1 MNFGAFFS
9 PFFTANKLVDEN
21 LKETLSSIHKIFSF
35 HANGIKFVA
44 YAYLLLI
51 YLTRIP
57 NTDDKTSQELLVTA
71 VTYYYGTHT
80 TSPAV
85 VLLLW
90 RTDRL
95 CLVLS
100 SVHRIYFSWSSS
112 EVLYRH
118 TRMKMTPKEFY
129 RINPSSSKL
138 QLCSVILSQNLLLLL
153 LLHVVIRDKLWN
165 MCLLHT
171 ILKFEAF
178 SKALCNNFLLKIG
191 IFDVWDIRKVF
202 LFLKE
207 VLLKQY
213 F

>member
-1 MNFGAFFS
+1 M
-9 PFFTANKLVDEN
+9 
-21 LKETLSSIHKIFSF
+21 
-35 HANGIKFVA
+35 
-44 YAYLLLI
+44 LI
-51 YLTRIP
+51 YLTRIH
-57 NTDDKTSQELLVTA
+57 NTDDKTSQELLVSA

-129 RINPSSSKL
+129 RVNPSSSKL
-138 QLCSVILSQNLLLLL
+138 QLCSVILSKNLLLLL

-165 MCLLHT
+165 MCLHT

-178 SKALCNNFLLKIG
+178 SKVLCNNYLLKIG

-202 LFLKE
+202 LFFERGGWAPAPPNNTVNSDISDSTGHNNVKFSSQE
-207 VLLKQY
+207 NLLLLLIFQ
-213 F
+213 FV